1 MTAVNYLP
9 EGSASTLQRLLSD
22 ATEEVLF
29 LADPRYKLKL
39 QTFTLDRMIE
49 VVGARGAGLVYADS
63 VGRFRIDYQSGSLR
77 DDFDFGPLVV
87 VSVPRAREAL
97 DRHGAL
103 DGKLRW
109 GAMYDLRLKLSI
121 DYPVVRIPEPLYTAT
136 DPGTRS
142 TGELHFD
149 YLDASQVDYQ
159 DEMESVV
166 TDHLKRI
173 GAFLPRRNGQ
183 IPPSDAVFS
192 VKATIV
198 IPVRNR
204 AGTIGDALESALSQE
219 TDFGF
224 NVIVVDNHSTD
235 RTSSVI
241 ASHADPR
248 LVRKVPEGHD
258 LGIGGCWNEA
268 VFSSECGRFAL
279 QLDSDDLFLNSGVL
293 SRVVREMES
302 NHYAMLT
309 GSYTTV
315 DFDLKEKVPGLVAHK
330 EWTPDNGHNT
340 LFRVNGLG
348 APRAYDVTVLRQFGF
363 PNVSYGEDYAV
374 GLRVSREYGIGRIYD
389 SLYLCRRWAENTDAD
404 HSPELSNL
412 RNSYKDWLRTVELQ
426 ARIQECRGGEGVR
439 DRMQDVP

>member
-1 MTAVNYLP
+1 MISVNYLP
-9 EGSASTLQRLLSD
+9 EGSAAALGRLLSD

-29 LADPRYKLKL
+29 VADPRYKLEL
-39 QTFTLDRMIE
+39 QAMTLDRMIE
-49 VVGARGAGLVYADS
+49 VLGARGAGLVYADS
-63 VGRFRIDYQSGSLR
+63 TDRSWIDYQSGSLR

-97 DRHGAL
+97 TRHGGL

-121 DYPVVRIPEPLYTAT
+121 DHPIVRIPEPLYSAK
-136 DPGTRS
+136 DPDTSLG
-142 TGELHFD
+142 GERHFD
-149 YLDASQVDYQ
+149 YLDSSQLDYQ
-159 DEMESVV
+159 GEMELVV
-166 TDHLKRI
+166 TNHLKRI
-173 GAFLPRRNGQ
+173 GAFLPRPNGH
-183 IPPSDAVFS
+183 IPPSEAVFP

-204 AGTIGDALESALSQE
+204 EGTIGDALKSALGQE
-219 TDFGF
+219 ADFGF

-235 RTSSVI
+235 STSSVI

-248 LVRKVPEGHD
+248 LIPKVPETRD
-258 LGIGGCWNEA
+258 LEIGGCWNEA
-268 VFSSECGRFAL
+268 IFAPACGRFAL

-293 SRVVREMES
+293 SRVVEAMES
-302 NHYAMLT
+302 NRYAMLA

-315 DFDLKEKVPGLVAHK
+315 DFDLNEIVPGLVAHK
-330 EWTPDNGHNT
+330 EWTADNGHNN
-340 LFRVNGLG
+340 LLRVNGLG
-348 APRAYDVTVLRQFGF
+348 APRAYDVSVLRRFGF

-374 GLRVSREYGIGRIYD
+374 GLRMSREYEIGRIYD

-412 RNSYKDWLRTVELQ
+412 RNSYKDWLRTLELQ
-426 ARIQECRGGEGVR
+426 ARIQERRGGEGVHGG
-439 DRMQDVP
+439 MQDVL